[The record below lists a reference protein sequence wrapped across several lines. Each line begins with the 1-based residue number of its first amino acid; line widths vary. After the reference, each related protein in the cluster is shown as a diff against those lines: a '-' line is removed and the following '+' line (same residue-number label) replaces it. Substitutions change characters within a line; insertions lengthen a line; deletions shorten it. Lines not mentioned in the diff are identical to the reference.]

1 MTTGFG
7 DDRGLR
13 EKIRDELASNKISSW
28 GEWNF
33 LAKGVPAERETAG
46 DSLEYDVLAVDLE
59 NRRIQ
64 ADIIGYDS
72 RVQDLMQE
80 AVSNLEN
87 QYGYLTPR
95 VSNRMVQED
104 GFDPEVLE
112 GELYWTDEDD
122 WMLRTSEFDS
132 VSREVFGYDILSRN
146 YDRIRV

>member
-1 MTTGFG
+1 MQQ
-7 DDRGLR
+7 
-13 EKIRDELASNKISSW
+13 KIRDELAANKISSW

-33 LAKGVPAERETAG
+33 LAKGVPVEKDSVERT
-46 DSLEYDVLAVDLE
+46 EYDVLAVDLE

-72 RVQDLMQE
+72 QVQELMQE
-80 AVSNLEN
+80 AVSSLEN

-104 GFDPEVLE
+104 DFDPEVLE
-112 GELYWTDEDD
+112 GEVYWTDEDD

-146 YDRIRV
+146 YDRIRF

>member
-1 MTTGFG
+1 MNPGFG
-7 DDRGLR
+7 DERTLR
-13 EKIRDELASNKISSW
+13 EKIRDELAANKIDSW

-33 LAKGVPAERETAG
+33 LAKGVPVERETAG
-46 DSLEYDVLAVDLE
+46 DGLTYDVLAVDLE

-64 ADIIGYDS
+64 ADTIGYNS
-72 RVQDLMQE
+72 RVQEMVQE

-104 GFDPEVLE
+104 DFDPEVLE
-112 GELYWTDEDD
+112 GELYWADEEE
-122 WMLRTSEFDS
+122 WMLGTSEFES
-132 VSREVFGYDILSRN
+132 VSREVFGYDVFSKG